1 MIFILPFNDSLFTTT
16 TYRFDSMDRQSSYM
30 IRADELYSE
39 VSQDPSGKAPSQ
51 GLFIGCFVDTSTGI
65 VSFTCEGKETKQRF
79 RMEPGTKLFPA
90 VFVKATSKDALQVKL
105 CSIA

>member
-1 MIFILPFNDSLFTTT
+1 
-16 TYRFDSMDRQSSYM
+16 MDRQSSYM

-51 GLFIGCFVDTSTGI
+51 GLFIGCFIDSSTGI

-79 RMEPGTKLFPA
+79 RMEPGPKS
-90 VFVKATSKDALQVKL
+90 TSKDVLQVNSAGAGVIL
-105 CSIA
+105 SLQSL

>member
-1 MIFILPFNDSLFTTT
+1 
-16 TYRFDSMDRQSSYM
+16 MDRQSSYM

-90 VFVKATSKDALQVKL
+90 VFVKATSKDALQVSTTFIVILYL
-105 CSIA
+105 CSML